1 MPSLPQ
7 VVALAAMLIG
17 VTTGFAHHDTEAMI
31 ADFTDR
37 IESGENT
44 AELYFKRAIEY
55 RVLRRPEAAEADFR
69 MALARDEDFSPAH
82 RALAIL
88 LSSKGENNAAVKAA
102 ELGVERADSATERC
116 AGLILLARMHSNTG
130 ATETALV
137 HCQRAFEL
145 KPAGEVE
152 WFLLHAELLGELE
165 QYDQRADILANG
177 HAATGS
183 IVLRNAHIDALL
195 DGSRAV
201 EMLPLIETELAG
213 SRLKSSWLLRRA
225 RVRMKT
231 GDRSAAAEDLQAC
244 LKELSGR
251 IHPQRPDLT
260 LVSDRGLA
268 QALLGNMD
276 AAKADLKRARDGGA
290 DRWVTAPLVKAI
302 ARSES

>member
-1 MPSLPQ
+1 MASAPHMA
-7 VVALAAMLIG
+7 ALAVLLIS

-69 MALARDEDFSPAH
+69 MALSRDEDFSPAH

-88 LSSKGENNAAVKAA
+88 LSSKGDHDAAIKAA
-102 ELGVERADSATERC
+102 ELGADRAATTPERC
-116 AGLILLARMHSNTG
+116 AGLILLARMHSNAG
-130 ATETALV
+130 AMETALA

-145 KPAGEVE
+145 KPTGEVE
-152 WFLLHAELLGELE
+152 WFLLHAEILGELE
-165 QYDQRADILANG
+165 KHDQRADILANG

-195 DGSRAV
+195 DGSRAA
-201 EMLPLIETELAG
+201 EMLPLIETELAS

-231 GDRSAAAEDLQAC
+231 GESSAALEDLQAC

-268 QALLGNMD
+268 QALMGNLD